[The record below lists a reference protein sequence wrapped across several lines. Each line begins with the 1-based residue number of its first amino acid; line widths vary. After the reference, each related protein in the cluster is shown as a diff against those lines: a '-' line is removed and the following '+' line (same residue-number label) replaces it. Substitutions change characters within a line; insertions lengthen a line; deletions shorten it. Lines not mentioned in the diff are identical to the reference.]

1 MLSYEM
7 EKMLTL
13 TNERRAA
20 LIKEATAARLIDQ
33 QEKTRESGD
42 TWSQILRRWW
52 RRMTLVRPV
61 YQRTRH
67 SLVES

>member
-20 LIKEATAARLIDQ
+20 LIKEATAARLIGQ

-52 RRMTLVRPV
+52 RHMTLVRPV